1 MRYFVTVND
10 IKSILNI
17 DNAPAVD
24 FLCNDKQV
32 HVDLARQKT
41 GFGYKVFMVCPRC
54 GSHRS
59 ELYMYRDNL
68 ICRDCYPVRVYKT
81 RQDSTDGGYEEIT
94 YRMNRLAARYGIHI
108 KQPFDYYQLINKKP
122 KNMHQRT
129 WERIIRQLQLLANMR
144 FQALFFKTKYS
155 PKAIRYALS
164 HCLYLFS
171 LYDMGKYVIDW
182 QRCID
187 IVNGNSNP
195 TFPNP

>member
-1 MRYFVTVND
+1 MRYFVTVAD
-10 IKSILNI
+10 IKSIMNI
-17 DNAPAVD
+17 DNVPAVD
-24 FLCNDKQV
+24 FLCDNKQV

-54 GSHRS
+54 GSRRA
-59 ELYMYRDNL
+59 ELYMCRDNL

-81 RQDSTDGGYEEIT
+81 RQDSTDGGYDEIT
-94 YRMNRLAARYGIHI
+94 YRMNRLAARYGIQI
-108 KQPFDYYQLINKKP
+108 KQPFSYYQLINKKP

-171 LYDMGKYVIDW
+171 LHDMEKYLIDW
-182 QRCID
+182 QGCIE
-187 IVNGNSNP
+187 IIRNR
-195 TFPNP
+195 